1 MDQTYSNDGTAPSE
15 EPIRCQL
22 VPVPSSAD
30 NPLSIDNPHSTDTAP
45 PPTLTVDLAAENAVE
60 ILDPTTKC
68 GHYLGR
74 DRPDQRDTEGVLP
87 PSAALGRLAD
97 QLPAAPAGTRGSRY
111 AETEN

>member
-45 PPTLTVDLAAENAVE
+45 PPTLTIDLAAENAVE
-60 ILDPTTKC
+60 ILDPTTNAVITSA
-68 GHYLGR
+68 GIGQISATPEEYYHR
-74 DRPDQRDTEGVLP
+74 VQHSEGSSISYQQPLLVLE
-87 PSAALGRLAD
+87 
-97 QLPAAPAGTRGSRY
+97 GSRY